1 MSCSCNNSCDPEH
14 EPLPSTVDNFV
25 TQFFGSVTKT
35 CVDGQVIWTLPCDLD
50 EGIPGYPRIEGEG
63 LACYFARVLEDISQ
77 GGGGGGGGGKLPD
90 GNYGDVS
97 VSNNGNTITLNNA
110 VVETSNFASTIQPIA
125 LKNGVPIVRDT
136 DVIFNIADGKLY
148 RWNGSSYTAAVPVVD
163 LTGQIVSG
171 QIADNAILQAK
182 LADNSISQAKLQ
194 NEIISSNKLVFGA
207 VTSDKIADNAILQS
221 KLADNAV
228 SQAKLQDAIINNAKL
243 VSGAVTSD
251 KIAVNGV
258 IAANINA
265 GAVTADKILAGSVTT
280 EKISAGAITSNEI
293 AAGAVLADKIAS
305 NAVIAA
311 KINAGAVT
319 ADKIAAGSVTTAKIS
334 AGAIT
339 SNEIAADTI
348 LANNIA
354 ANAVVAAKLAAG
366 AVEADKIAANAITA
380 GKIATNAIT
389 AGTIAAGAV
398 NTAALAAGS
407 VTADK
412 MFVDSLSAITANL
425 GTATAGIFKSGAATT
440 FNSGNGFFLGKDVD
454 DIYKFRVGNP
464 SVGYISWDGSTW
476 QVVNLPTGEGF
487 DVKDPVK
494 VATTGSNITLSGGAP
509 ATLDTISLSLND
521 RILVKD
527 QTNPVQNGI
536 YVVSVVGSGT
546 NGTWVRSADAD
557 SSGDIDQNTYT
568 FVQQGP
574 VNASTSWVVTSPGP
588 ITIGTDP
595 IVWTKF
601 FAVTSI
607 SFSSIVGTI
616 DPTQI
621 ADGSIAGT
629 KFASGIK
636 PIEIVSVLPSSGNF
650 QGRVVFL
657 TTTDGAFAANKLYRW
672 TSSVFSTGK
681 DYWTATVPAV
691 DITGQIS
698 SGQIADGSIAGTK
711 FASGLKPIEVVNSLP
726 AAGTA
731 GRVVFL
737 TTDNKLYRDTGTA
750 WTVAVPAVDITGQ
763 ISSGQIA
770 DGSIAGTKFASGLK
784 PIEVLATLPAAG
796 TAGRVVFLT
805 SDNQIYRDTGTAWT
819 VAVPAVNITGQI
831 SSGQI
836 ADGSIAGTKFAS
848 GLRPIEVV
856 ATLPTVGTA
865 GRVVF
870 LTTDNKL
877 YRDTGTAWT
886 AAVPAADVTGQITTV
901 QITNTAITTD
911 KIATNA
917 ITAEKITANSITSD
931 KIIANAITS
940 DKITANAITSD
951 KISANSITSGQI
963 QAGAITAT
971 QIAAGAITAGKLA
984 ADSVTAT
991 NIAAG
996 SIQADKIATNAV
1008 TTDKIAANSIT
1019 TGMIQAGAISATQ
1032 LAAGAVTAGKLAAD
1046 SVTAVNI
1053 SAGSVQADKIA
1064 TNAVTSSKIAADSI
1078 TTGMIQAGAVTASQI
1093 ATNGVTA
1100 DKIAANAITA
1110 AKIAAG
1116 AVEADKIATNSI
1128 TSDKITANAI
1138 TTGMIQTGAVTAAQ
1152 IAAEA
1157 VTAGKLAANAVT
1169 ADTIAANSITSGKIA
1184 ANAVT
1189 ASAILAGSVTADK
1202 MSVSSLSAITA
1213 NLGVAT
1219 AGIFKSSPSVTFGS
1233 GTGFFIGQDTDTVY
1247 KLRVGDPSGNYF
1259 SWNGSQINV
1268 RGTYSGGIGDSLLNA
1283 SPSGTTIGSTSA
1295 RYFTFNTF
1303 AAGTTELLA
1312 KSGSS
1317 TVMSLGAYSIG
1328 GGDAGALMTLSN
1340 TLGSSLTVGPGT
1352 VSFSSGG
1359 TFENGTFR
1367 ANTTSVDAKDCNV
1380 RVTTA
1385 GSPVIV
1391 LNRDVGGQP
1400 EIWINGQ
1407 KVVKAR
1413 YTGSV
1418 TNTAEIIACLQYHG
1432 LCN

>member
-77 GGGGGGGGGKLPD
+77 GGGGGGGGKLPD
-90 GNYGDVS
+90 GNYGDVT

-125 LKNGVPIVRDT
+125 LKNGVPLVRDT

-171 QIADNAILQAK
+171 QIADNAILQSK

-228 SQAKLQDAIINNAKL
+228 SQAKLQDAIISNAKL

-334 AGAIT
+334 AGAVT
-339 SNEIAADTI
+339 SNEIAANTI

-366 AVEADKIAANAITA
+366 AVEADKIAANAVTA
-380 GKIATNAIT
+380 GKIATNAVT

-440 FNSGNGFFLGKDVD
+440 FNSGNGFFLGRDTD
-454 DIYKFRVGNP
+454 NIYKFRVGNP
-464 SVGYISWDGSTW
+464 STGYISWDGSTW

-557 SSGDIDQNTYT
+557 SAGDIDQNTYT

-574 VNASTSWVVTSPGP
+574 ANASTSWVVTSSGP

-629 KFASGIK
+629 KFASGIE

-657 TTTDGAFAANKLYRW
+657 TATDGAFAANKLYRW
-672 TSSVFSTGK
+672 TSSIFSTGK
-681 DYWTATVPAV
+681 DYWTAAVPAV

-726 AAGTA
+726 AAGTV

-737 TTDNKLYRDTGTA
+737 TTDNKLYRDTGTT

-784 PIEVLATLPAAG
+784 PVEVLATLPAAG

-856 ATLPTVGTA
+856 AALPTAGTA

-870 LTTDNKL
+870 LTTDSKI

-901 QITNTAITTD
+901 QIANTAITTD

-917 ITAEKITANSITSD
+917 ITAEKITANAITSD

-940 DKITANAITSD
+940 DKITANAITS
-951 KISANSITSGQI
+951 GQI

-971 QIAAGAITAGKLA
+971 QIAAGAVTAGKLA

-1219 AGIFKSSPSVTFGS
+1219 AGIFKSGPSVTFGS

-1259 SWNGSQINV
+1259 SWDGSQINV

-1295 RYFTFNTF
+1295 RYFTFNTY

-1317 TVMSLGAYSIG
+1317 TVMSLGAYSLG
-1328 GGDAGALMTLSN
+1328 GSDAASLMVLSS
-1340 TLGSSLTVGPGT
+1340 TLGSSLTLGPGA
-1352 VSFSSGG
+1352 VSFSGVG
-1359 TFENGTFR
+1359 TFENSTFR
-1367 ANTTSVDAKDCNV
+1367 ANSTSVDAKDCNI
-1380 RVTTA
+1380 RVMSGSTA
-1385 GSPVIV
+1385 TIV
-1391 LNRDVGGQP
+1391 LNRNLS
-1400 EIWINGQ
+1400 EIWIEGQ
-1407 KVVKAR
+1407 KVVKSR
-1413 YTGSV
+1413 YTGAV
-1418 TNTAEIIACLQYHG
+1418 TDTASIIACLQHHG